1 MSKNLIIGITVLAL
15 IIFAVIY
22 FGFGDS
28 GKITLLNI
36 EDNTTIFVDGA
47 LEKTI
52 SRGKEAVNLNV
63 SSGEHTVLVSREG
76 YWPWL
81 KEVEVVMEEILTLS
95 PFAISQSTPGF
106 FIPENDSEY
115 QSIMTLF
122 GEDELPSSEN
132 KKISSDENI
141 GIWINGGSLFVE
153 WLGEEEE
160 KPMYFCDEFGCHD
173 MFNAFTSS
181 ANIRNLDFYK
191 NRNDI
196 FILSFGTGIFA
207 IEADKTGTQNFQPI
221 FDGYSPE
228 FVKNDSKTIYL
239 LDNNSLS
246 ILEI

>member
-1 MSKNLIIGITVLAL
+1 
-15 IIFAVIY
+15 
-22 FGFGDS
+22 
-28 GKITLLNI
+28 
-36 EDNTTIFVDGA
+36 
-47 LEKTI
+47 
-52 SRGKEAVNLNV
+52 
-63 SSGEHTVLVSREG
+63 
-76 YWPWL
+76 
-81 KEVEVVMEEILTLS
+81 
-95 PFAISQSTPGF
+95 
-106 FIPENDSEY
+106 
-115 QSIMTLF
+115 
-122 GEDELPSSEN
+122 
-132 KKISSDENI
+132 
-141 GIWINGGSLFVE
+141 
-153 WLGEEEE
+153 
-160 KPMYFCDEFGCHD
+160 